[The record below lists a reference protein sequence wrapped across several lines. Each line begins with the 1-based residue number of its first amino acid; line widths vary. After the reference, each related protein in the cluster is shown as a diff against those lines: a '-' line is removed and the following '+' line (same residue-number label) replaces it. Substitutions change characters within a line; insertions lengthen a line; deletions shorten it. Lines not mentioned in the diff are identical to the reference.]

1 MTLRPRSMVRILIA
15 VGVLY
20 AAAAL
25 FVGCLRRPH
34 LAPGS
39 LLYKGPT
46 ELSVKPGQSF
56 PGTGLQYVG
65 VTDKMAEVRIDGQ
78 RALKKTGDSLD
89 WSGSPSAGVQLDLA
103 MRVLLISEQSLHAG
117 GTVSLEIA
125 DVNPQAA
132 AVGSTSETK
141 FTVPVTYAVDKGETI
156 AGTLITYEG
165 RDEERGAKLGGI
177 PDYPYRKTGD
187 SIVWEGKLRDNVSL
201 RLDVRVLLFSES
213 TLRVGG
219 TATIWVD

>member
-1 MTLRPRSMVRILIA
+1 MTLQPKPIVRVLIA
-15 VGVLY
+15 ASVVY

-25 FVGCLRRPH
+25 STGCLRRPN

-65 VTDKMAEVRIDGQ
+65 MTDKMAEVRIDGQ
-78 RALKKTGDSLD
+78 RALKKSGDSLD

-103 MRVLLISEQSLHAG
+103 MRVLLVSEQSLHAG
-117 GTVSLEIA
+117 GTVTLEVA

-132 AVGSTSETK
+132 AVSSTSEIK

-165 RDEERGAKLGGI
+165 HDEEKGAKLGGI
-177 PDYPYRKTGD
+177 PDYPYRKSGD

-201 RLDVRVLLFSES
+201 RLDVRVLLYDEN

>member
-1 MTLRPRSMVRILIA
+1 MTLRPRSIAKFLIA
-15 VGVLY
+15 VSVIY
-20 AAAAL
+20 AAVAL
-25 FVGCLRRPH
+25 SVSCLRRPS

-46 ELSVKPGQSF
+46 ELSVKPGESF
-56 PGTGLQYVG
+56 PGTSLQYVG
-65 VTDKMAEVRIDGQ
+65 ITDKMAEMRIEGQ

-103 MRVLLISEQSLHAG
+103 MRILLISEQSLHAG
-117 GTVSLEIA
+117 GTVSLEIT
-125 DVNPQAA
+125 DVDPQAGTVNSA
-132 AVGSTSETK
+132 SETR
-141 FTVPVTYAVDKGETI
+141 FTVPVTYAVDKGEAL

-165 RDEERGAKLGGI
+165 RDEEKGARLGGI

-187 SIVWEGKLRDNVSL
+187 SIIWEGRLRDNVSL
-201 RLDVRVLLFSES
+201 RLDLRVLLYSES

>member
-1 MTLRPRSMVRILIA
+1 MTLRPRSIAKFLIA
-15 VGVLY
+15 VSAVY
-20 AAAAL
+20 AAVAL
-25 FVGCLRRPH
+25 SIGCLRRPS
-34 LAPGS
+34 LAPDS

-46 ELSVKPGQSF
+46 ELSVKPGESF

-65 VTDKMAEVRIDGQ
+65 ITDKMAEMRIDGQ
-78 RALKKTGDSLD
+78 RALKKAGDSLD
-89 WSGSPSAGVQLDLA
+89 WSGSPSTGVQLDLA
-103 MRVLLISEQSLHAG
+103 MRILLISEQSLHAG

-132 AVGSTSETK
+132 AVSSASETK

-156 AGTLITYEG
+156 AGTLIAYEG
-165 RDEERGAKLGGI
+165 RDEEKGAKLGGI

-187 SIVWEGKLRDNVSL
+187 SIVWEGRLRDNVSL
-201 RLDVRVLLFSES
+201 RLDLRVLLYSES